1 MVKPELRI
9 GVVYDFRNPLD
20 SGMTHSALYGAIL
33 DQVQWLDGLG
43 LDLVW
48 FTGGTAETRRAPSP
62 FLAVSLPPRA
72 NAHSSRNPAHAK

>member
-1 MVKPELRI
+1 MAKPELRI
-9 GVVYDFRNPLD
+9 GVVYDFRKPLD

-48 FTGGTAETRRAPSP
+48 FTEHQCR
-62 FLAVSLPPRA
+62 
-72 NAHSSRNPAHAK
+72 